1 MSAMEQPR
9 RLLGLLLIEMGV
21 ITPEQL
27 DEALEIQA
35 ETGERLGEILVDRG
49 FTSRLAIHDALAE
62 QSELFLEP
70 ESGYG
75 TGLRAQLVKREGR
88 GKAGAAEGS
97 SEGEQEA
104 GKVVFLHP
112 EEASDEMGSL
122 LAALDEKDQQLE
134 ARAEEQRG
142 LREELETLL
151 SERAAQ
157 EERHAELE
165 GLLAEREEQ
174 LEARAEEHRGLREEL
189 EALRSERAAQGERH
203 AELEGLLAEREEQL
217 AARAKELRESREE
230 VETLRSE
237 RAAHAERY
245 T

>member
-62 QSELFLEP
+62 QSQLFLEP

-88 GKAGAAEGS
+88 GKSRAAEGS
-97 SEGEQEA
+97 SDGEQEA
-104 GKVVFLHP
+104 GNVVFLHP
-112 EEASDEMGSL
+112 EGPSEEMGSL
-122 LAALDEKDQQLE
+122 VAALAEKDEQHE
-134 ARAEEQRG
+134 ARAEA
-142 LREELETLL
+142 LRE
-151 SERAAQ
+151 
-157 EERHAELE
+157 
-165 GLLAEREEQ
+165 
-174 LEARAEEHRGLREEL
+174 ARD
-189 EALRSERAAQGERH
+189 
-203 AELEGLLAEREEQL
+203 
-217 AARAKELRESREE
+217 E

-237 RAAHAERY
+237 RAAQAERHAELERLLAQNVEQHEARAEELREARAEVEALRSERAAQAASY
-245 T
+245 AELEEEL